1 MANFSSCAIMATV
14 NAFKYGELQLTF
26 LYFNVKKMK
35 AGIVLSRRGSQL
47 YLEMKRSTCQFLL
60 RMAKRILFRRKKK

>member
-1 MANFSSCAIMATV
+1 MAGFSSCTIMV
-14 NAFKYGELQLTF
+14 SVDSFQYGELQLTF
-26 LYFNVKKMK
+26 VYFSVKKMK